1 MTAEGPVNIIKAG
14 RRPVSIMRGA
24 DTPVGLLWDGEAGRK
39 RPKRNRRGEN
49 RGEESG
55 GVLKTTPV
63 RLETAVRWEPE
74 ITV

>member
-1 MTAEGPVNIIKAG
+1 MTAEGPVNIIKG
-14 RRPVSIMRGA
+14 GCRPVSIMRGA

-39 RPKRNRRGEN
+39 RKRNRRGEK

-63 RLETAVRWEPE
+63 RLETAVRWEAE